1 MIIPIT
7 HPAKLQ
13 GAIAAEMV
21 KCMERYCE
29 KAKDGVAVEDLAQI
43 IDERVFATRTAEF
56 FLGLDDKLRVCAFA
70 ITRVVFDYGLGT
82 AGDLWHIY
90 IDPKAPPGLFEEGLQ
105 TIKDSF
111 TRRGITR
118 LQFSSRRNAEDGK
131 AWERLLRGCGF
142 KPVSVTFEMEV
153 PNDGKPE
160 NRPG

>member
-1 MIIPIT
+1 MILQIT
-7 HPAKLQ
+7 YPARLQ
-13 GAIAAEMV
+13 GAIASEMV

-29 KAKDGVAVEDLAQI
+29 KAKDGMTPEDLAQI
-43 IDERVFATRTAEF
+43 IDERVFATRTADF

-70 ITRVVFDYGLGT
+70 ITRVVVDYGLGT

-90 IDPKAPPGLFEEGLQ
+90 IDPKAPPGMFEEGLQ

-111 TRRGITR
+111 ARRGITR
-118 LQFSSRRNAEDGK
+118 LQFCSARDVDGR
-131 AWERLLRGCGF
+131 AWARLLRDHGF
-142 KPVSVTFEMEV
+142 KEKAVVFELEV